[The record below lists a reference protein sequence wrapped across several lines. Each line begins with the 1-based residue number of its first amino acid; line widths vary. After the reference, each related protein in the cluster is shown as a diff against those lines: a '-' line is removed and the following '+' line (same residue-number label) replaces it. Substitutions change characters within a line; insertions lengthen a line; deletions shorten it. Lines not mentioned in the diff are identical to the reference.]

1 MEWGGDGAGMVEVEV
16 ENGSLTPSN
25 LTQAF
30 SQVLPHVRKPRMLSR
45 CQLLLLSRCQLRL
58 LSRCQLRLLSRCQ
71 LLLLSRCQPRMLSRC
86 QLLLLSRC
94 QLLVLSRCQLLLLSH
109 CQLRLLSRCQLR
121 LLSWCVTVVV
131 VSDQFS
137 FLTLFATAADDLRL
151 LVWSTRLLVVSRLP
165 LLQLHH
171 LLSSYWAFS
180 MMNTAFLAQRD
191 LTTHTRWQ
199 ALSHLPYSTDGPKV
213 VQLASWTLR
222 HGLIHTHHLPLFPDK
237 YANFHG
243 ARVNM
248 SLFSFA
254 PFWIPLKKEGEEGNE
269 KDTTTPSYTGRSY
282 KILSTIATQLNFS
295 FNLILTQDITEEER
309 LTTSRESMLSP
320 MKMAILSHKLERFD
334 FSLFIEPATLTFAM
348 AKPLLKPQWQSLYQA
363 MQGQVWL
370 AFLATICLVPVS
382 LVLIIRGAPE
392 TNPSLDNNT
401 SNTNNTNTSSGDNN
415 IRVWTPTHQPKGAPE
430 SSLVVLE
437 VVGVLVGQ
445 GFSGRLLG
453 LNSSRLVV
461 ASWLLVSFITG
472 VAYRASLFASLT
484 VPKYPPRPESLQ
496 ELVQTEA
503 RVLMP
508 PDVLNIFYPYFKT
521 SNSSTARQLVQHIE
535 GVPTHDAGLRQALKG
550 SAAYVYEG
558 LFLRLMLGR
567 HYTDATG
574 WSPLYVAREY
584 MVPGYSAWLLQR
596 DAPYKHAIDDCILAF
611 HGGGLIRKW
620 SEVVVEETTLRE
632 RLQKRNQQKAKEKE
646 ENENEEKEKETED
659 EGDGEGGRAGTGS
672 GGQQT
677 ALTLVHLTGPLF
689 LLLLG
694 CLVSLL
700 IVILEVLV
708 SPCLT

>member
-1 MEWGGDGAGMVEVEV
+1 MAWGGDGAGVVEVEV
-16 ENGSLTPSN
+16 ENGYLTLSN

-30 SQVLPHVRKPRMLSR
+30 SQVLPHVRK
-45 CQLLLLSRCQLRL
+45 
-58 LSRCQLRLLSRCQ
+58 
-71 LLLLSRCQPRMLSRC
+71 
-86 QLLLLSRC
+86 
-94 QLLVLSRCQLLLLSH
+94 
-109 CQLRLLSRCQLR
+109 LR

-137 FLTLFATAADDLRL
+137 FLTSFATAADDLRL

-199 ALSHLPYSTDGPKV
+199 ALSHLPYTTDGPKV

-254 PFWIPLKKEGEEGNE
+254 PFWIPLKKEEEEGNE

-295 FNLILTQDITEEER
+295 FNLILTQDISEEER

-392 TNPSLDNNT
+392 TNPSLDNTTN
-401 SNTNNTNTSSGDNN
+401 NNTNTSSGDN
-415 IRVWTPTHQPKGAPE
+415 IRVGTPTHKPNGAPE

-461 ASWLLVSFITG
+461 ASWLLVAFIAG

-632 RLQKRNQQKAKEKE
+632 RLQKRHQQKAKEKE
-646 ENENEEKEKETED
+646 EKDNEKEKETED
-659 EGDGEGGRAGTGS
+659 EGD
-672 GGQQT
+672 
-677 ALTLVHLTGPLF
+677 
-689 LLLLG
+689 
-694 CLVSLL
+694 
-700 IVILEVLV
+700 
-708 SPCLT
+708 